1 MIYDLIFNFNF
12 ERGCPMIQNKS
23 NPGRMLEFEVDNM
36 TMIRIDEKAVSV
48 VHSYRAGQDNEE
60 IC

>member
-1 MIYDLIFNFNF
+1 
-12 ERGCPMIQNKS
+12 MIQNKS